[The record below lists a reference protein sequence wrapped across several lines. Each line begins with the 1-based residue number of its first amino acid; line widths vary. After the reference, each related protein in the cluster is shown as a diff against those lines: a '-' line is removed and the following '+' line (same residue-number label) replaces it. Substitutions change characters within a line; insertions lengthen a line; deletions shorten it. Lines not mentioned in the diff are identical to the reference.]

1 MAVCGRDH
9 ELKSLVVVESDCN
22 VTPAPQLQV
31 PTLHA
36 RALPCLRTHRVVL
49 VQLPQSELDAIAG
62 EGDMA
67 EATEEDL
74 AERKRRLATAREVR
88 PRAAAAACACAD
100 RAAYVGVWQH
110 ATGQQRVGQLHHTAR
125 LRYSGLCLLACGC
138 KRARD
143 SLLQITDRIELDCNE
158 AAFCCACVNF
168 AQEQVV
174 VVGTARDVVMSP
186 RSCTFASLRTFAAP
200 PAPSSCPSRLF
211 FHFVSLTRAGRYRV
225 VDGKLVLV
233 HVTAM
238 KEIPTALCGFK
249 EHLIVG
255 MAGAV
260 RVYDWGRKQL
270 LRKCESRDLPS
281 TVLRIVARG
290 NRLFAADQS
299 ESIFMLRFD
308 AAANVISAFADD
320 TTPRWATCVCRTAL
334 AHRRCLQSRRL
345 TAPLLFPQR
354 STLLT
359 QTLQWAATR

>member
-1 MAVCGRDH
+1 MAVF
-9 ELKSLVVVESDCN
+9 
-22 VTPAPQLQV
+22 
-31 PTLHA
+31 
-36 RALPCLRTHRVVL
+36 
-49 VQLPQSELDAIAG
+49 
-62 EGDMA
+62 
-67 EATEEDL
+67 
-74 AERKRRLATAREVR
+74 
-88 PRAAAAACACAD
+88 
-100 RAAYVGVWQH
+100 
-110 ATGQQRVGQLHHTAR
+110 
-125 LRYSGLCLLACGC
+125 LLFPL
-138 KRARD
+138 
-143 SLLQITDRIELDCNE
+143 S
-158 AAFCCACVNF
+158 
-168 AQEQVV
+168 
-174 VVGTARDVVMSP
+174 
-186 RSCTFASLRTFAAP
+186 
-200 PAPSSCPSRLF
+200 LF
-211 FHFVSLTRAGRYRV
+211 FHFVSLTRAGSYRV

-334 AHRRCLQSRRL
+334 AHRRCLQSPRL
-345 TAPLLFPQR
+345 TAPLPLPQR